1 LALKYVLHKFSLLH
15 SILAMLRK
23 GSPPKKSTG
32 ALVDEI
38 VNMGGPGNPIG
49 YIPHASEL
57 QDDQQPDVAK
67 HFLELGYLSVLDLET
82 AIMLLQKEITELI
95 AKSKGDKLVS
105 RRCRERMQSY
115 RDAITMIRGMPLS
128 ALKFQL
134 FNKETELLA
143 ALEDEDIPNIE
154 AARIKRNLCLA
165 KLQELKDNDLEF
177 CTETK
182 WLNQTVKSMTDIIKY
197 WNQTKFLSEAI
208 LAVDR
213 KNVEKAK
220 LAKANE
226 LLKAAKDGKKAGAA
240 VATPSPAAKRGTARK
255 GDAMTA
261 VLEVCALEI
270 RGLTTKFN
278 GLFSRVSA
286 VEYSLDDY
294 HDGMHRG
301 KSFEAQGQHNQ
312 RGTHRLVTVGAEE
325 LSASVG
331 SLSLD
336 RDMTEGFSSAYRSIS
351 LDRFEP
357 SALDPLVAYLPH
369 CLAWKP
375 DGAELVYSIAD
386 TGMLTIVSPRSKYPL
401 YTIVAF
407 ETVIK
412 CVAWS
417 PSPQRKPHRFKGTEP
432 YLLAI
437 GGKSGKVII
446 YRPRKAVSD
455 DSAQILDGHSGVINA
470 ICWSPFMGGFEPGAI
485 FAWWYYLASASS
497 DGSICLWSIPFQPLF
512 HQIKQEAVMRGHSAS
527 VNTLS
532 WSLDGLL
539 LASGADD
546 GDVRI
551 WDLSELGKAYAL
563 QRGHSVDLSKVSS
576 QVLKG
581 HIGKVHCVCWGNK
594 RERDNS
600 WYLASGSADGSII
613 VWLVNYREVA
623 SKSTIPHYFRTIKS
637 GWWHRILVKVN
648 PQMGEVLTV
657 SWGTL
662 RSRQQ
667 LITSGAC
674 RRIQIWSILSH
685 KQKNSYIIEEASLID
700 HNGLQL
706 SEPVGIVSC
715 VAWSPDNTQI
725 ASISR
730 DGTIRLWATQFPEL
744 PTNAIYISTFRDIIK
759 YGHIDDFVH
768 GLKAIDDALGKK
780 VPTPARF
787 IDCM

>member
-1 LALKYVLHKFSLLH
+1 MS
-15 SILAMLRK
+15 RRT
-23 GSPPKKSTG
+23 SPPKKSSG

-49 YIPHASEL
+49 YIPHLSEL
-57 QDDQQPDVAK
+57 QDDQQPDVAR
-67 HFLELGYLSVLDLET
+67 HFLELGYLSTLDLET
-82 AIMLLQKEITELI
+82 AIVLLQKEITELI
-95 AKSKGDKLVS
+95 GKGKGDKMVS
-105 RRCRERMQSY
+105 RRCRERMQAY
-115 RDAITMIRGMPLS
+115 REAIALIRNMPLS
-128 ALKFQL
+128 ALKLQL

-143 ALEDEDIPNIE
+143 ALEDEDLLNIE
-154 AARIKRNLCLA
+154 AARVKRNMCLT
-165 KLQELKDNDLEF
+165 KLQEMKDNDLEI
-177 CTETK
+177 CTEAK
-182 WLNQTVKSMTDIIKY
+182 FLNQTVKAMTDVIKY

-226 LLKAAKDGKKAGAA
+226 LLKAAKDGKKPGAA
-240 VATPSPAAKRGTARK
+240 AVVPSPAAKRGAAKK

-294 HDGMHRG
+294 HDGMNRG
-301 KSFEAQGQHNQ
+301 KSFETQGHQSQPLN
-312 RGTHRLVTVGAEE
+312 HRPSRVGGEE
-325 LSASVG
+325 LTILAA

-336 RDMTEGFSSAYRSIS
+336 RDMTEGFSSTYRSVT

-357 SALDPLVAYLPH
+357 LALDPEVAYLPH

-375 DGAELVYSIAD
+375 DGAELAYSIVD
-386 TGMLTIVSPRSKYPL
+386 SGTLTILSPRSKFPL
-401 YTIVAF
+401 YTIVPF

-446 YRPRKAVSD
+446 YRPRKAINE
-455 DSAQILDGHSGVINA
+455 DSVQTLDSHSGVINA
-470 ICWSPFMGGFEPGAI
+470 ICWSPYMGGFEPGAI

-497 DGSICLWSIPFQPLF
+497 DGSICLWNIPFQPLF
-512 HQIKQEAVMRGHSAS
+512 HQIKQETVLRGHSGS

-581 HIGKVHCVCWGNK
+581 HIGKVNCVCWGGK
-594 RERDNS
+594 RERDGS
-600 WYLASGSADGSII
+600 WYLASGSADGAVI
-613 VWLVNYREVA
+613 VWLVKYREIA
-623 SKSTIPHYFRTIKS
+623 SKSTIPHYFRTVKS
-637 GWWHRILVKVN
+637 GWYHRILAKVN
-648 PQMGEVLTV
+648 PQMGEILTV
-657 SWGTL
+657 SWGAL

-674 RRIQIWSILSH
+674 RCIKVWSILSYR
-685 KQKNSYIIEEASLID
+685 QKNTYIVEEASLLD
-700 HNGLQL
+700 HSGLQV

-715 VAWSPDNTQI
+715 AAWSPDNTQI
-725 ASISR
+725 ASVSR

-744 PTNAIYISTFRDIIK
+744 PTNTIYISTFRDIIK

-780 VPTPARF
+780 LPTPARF

>member
-1 LALKYVLHKFSLLH
+1 MSRRA
-15 SILAMLRK
+15 
-23 GSPPKKSTG
+23 SPPKKSAGT
-32 ALVDEI
+32 LVDEI
-38 VNMGGPGNPIG
+38 VNIGGPGNPIG
-49 YIPHASEL
+49 YIPNSSEL
-57 QDDQQPDVAK
+57 QDDQQPDVSK

-82 AIMLLQKEITELI
+82 AIVMLQKEITDLV
-95 AKSKGDKLVS
+95 AKGKGDKLVI

-115 RDAITMIRGMPLS
+115 RDTISMIRNMPLS
-128 ALKFQL
+128 ALKLQL
-134 FNKETELLA
+134 FNKETALLA
-143 ALEDEDIPNIE
+143 ALEDEDILNIE

-165 KLQELKDNDLEF
+165 KLQELKENDLEF
-177 CTETK
+177 CIETK
-182 WLNQTVKSMTDIIKY
+182 WLNQTVKSMTEIIKY

-208 LAVDR
+208 LAIDR

-220 LAKANE
+220 LAKSNE
-226 LLKAAKDGKKAGAA
+226 LLKAAKDGKKTGGAVAAPTPVVKRGAA
-240 VATPSPAAKRGTARK
+240 KK
-255 GDAMTA
+255 GEAMTA

-294 HDGMHRG
+294 HDGMNRG
-301 KSFEAQGQHNQ
+301 KSFEMQGQRSQQPNHQ
-312 RGTHRLVTVGAEE
+312 STRIGSEE
-325 LSASVG
+325 LSALAG
-331 SLSLD
+331 SLNLD
-336 RDMTEGFSSAYRSIS
+336 RDMSEGFSSAYRSIT
-351 LDRFEP
+351 LERFEP
-357 SALDPLVAYLPH
+357 SVLDTLIDHHPH

-386 TGMLTIVSPRSKYPL
+386 SGMLTIVSPRSKFPI
-401 YTIVAF
+401 YTMVGF

-437 GGKSGKVII
+437 GGKSGEVII
-446 YRPRKAVSD
+446 YRPRKAVSE
-455 DSAQILDGHSGVINA
+455 DSVQTLEGHSGVINA
-470 ICWSPFMGGFEPGAI
+470 ISWSPFMGGFEPGAV
-485 FAWWYYLASASS
+485 FAWWYYIASASS

-546 GDVRI
+546 GDIRV
-551 WDLSELGKAYAL
+551 WDLSELGKAYTL

-581 HIGKVHCVCWGNK
+581 HIGKVNCVCWGSK
-594 RERDNS
+594 RERDGS

-613 VWLVNYREVA
+613 VWLVNYREAA
-623 SKSTIPHYFRTIKS
+623 SKSTIPHYFRTVQS
-637 GWWHRILVKVN
+637 GWWHRILININ
-648 PQMGEVLTV
+648 PHMGEILTV
-657 SWGTL
+657 SWGAL

-685 KQKNSYIIEEASLID
+685 KHKNSYIVEEASLFD
-700 HNGLQL
+700 HSGLQV
-706 SEPVGIVSC
+706 SEPLGIVSC
-715 VAWSPDNTQI
+715 AAWSPDNTQI
-725 ASISR
+725 ASVSR

-780 VPTPARF
+780 TPSPARF

>member
-1 LALKYVLHKFSLLH
+1 VHISFR
-15 SILAMLRK
+15 IMLRK
-23 GSPPKKSTG
+23 GSPPKKSAG

-38 VNMGGPGNPIG
+38 VNAGGPGNPIG
-49 YIPHASEL
+49 YIPHLSEL

-67 HFLELGYLSVLDLET
+67 HFLELGYMSVLDLET
-82 AIMLLQKEITELI
+82 AIMLLQKEMTDLI
-95 AKSKGDKLVS
+95 AKGKGDKLVI
-105 RRCRERMQSY
+105 RRCRERMQAY
-115 RDAITMIRGMPLS
+115 RDAITMIRNMPLS
-128 ALKFQL
+128 ALKLQL

-154 AARIKRNLCLA
+154 AARVKRNLCLA
-165 KLQELKDNDLEF
+165 KLQDLKDNDMEF
-177 CTETK
+177 CTEVK
-182 WLNQTVKSMTDIIKY
+182 WLNQTVKAMTDIIKY
-197 WNQTKFLSEAI
+197 WNQTKFLSESI

-220 LAKANE
+220 LAKANA
-226 LLKAAKDGKKAGAA
+226 LLKDAKDGKKPGAA
-240 VATPSPAAKRGTARK
+240 TTSPAPVVKRGTAKK

-270 RGLTTKFN
+270 RGLTSKFN

-294 HDGMHRG
+294 HDGMNRG
-301 KSFEAQGQHNQ
+301 KSFETQGSQDQKLN
-312 RGTHRLVTVGAEE
+312 RRPAIFSGED
-325 LSASVG
+325 LSALAG
-331 SLSLD
+331 SMSLD
-336 RDMTEGFSSAYRSIS
+336 RDMTEGFSSSYRSAT

-357 SALDPLVAYLPH
+357 LALDAHVAYLPH
-369 CLAWKP
+369 SVSWKP
-375 DGAELVYSIAD
+375 DGVELAYSIAD
-386 TGMLTIVSPRSKYPL
+386 SGMLIIVSPRSKYPL
-401 YTIVAF
+401 YTVVAF
-407 ETVIK
+407 ESVIK

-432 YLLAI
+432 YLLAV
-437 GGKSGKVII
+437 GGKSGKLII
-446 YRPRKAVSD
+446 YRPRKTVSE
-455 DSAQILDGHSGVINA
+455 DSVQTLDAHSAVINA
-470 ICWSPFMGGFEPGAI
+470 VSWSPYMGGFEPGAI

-512 HQIKQEAVMRGHSAS
+512 HQIKQEAVMRGHSGS
-527 VNTLS
+527 INTLS

-546 GDVRI
+546 GDVRV
-551 WDLSELGKAYAL
+551 WDLSELGKAYML
-563 QRGHSVDLSKVSS
+563 QRGHSVDLSKISS
-576 QVLKG
+576 QVLKSHG
-581 HIGKVHCVCWGNK
+581 GKVNSVCWGNK
-594 RERDNS
+594 RERDGS
-600 WYLASGSADGSII
+600 WYLASGSSDGSIV
-613 VWLVNYREVA
+613 VWLVNYREAA
-623 SKSTIPHYFRTIKS
+623 SRSTIPHYFRTVKS
-637 GWWHRILVKVN
+637 GWFHRILVKVN

-674 RRIQIWSILSH
+674 RCIKVWSILSH
-685 KQKNSYIIEEASLID
+685 KRKNTYILEEASLID
-700 HNGLQL
+700 HNGLQV

-725 ASISR
+725 ASMSR
-730 DGTIRLWATQFPEL
+730 DGTVRLWATQFPEL
-744 PTNAIYISTFRDIIK
+744 PTNAINLSTFRDIIK

-787 IDCM
+787 IDCL